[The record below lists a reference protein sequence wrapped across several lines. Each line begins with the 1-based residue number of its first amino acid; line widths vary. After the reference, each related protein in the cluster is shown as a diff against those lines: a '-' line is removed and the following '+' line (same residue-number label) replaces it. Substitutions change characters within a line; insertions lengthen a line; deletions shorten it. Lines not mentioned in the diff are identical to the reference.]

1 MAKNSE
7 LNLLAMVT
15 GYARTI
21 VGAINNLCSC
31 DWISQSRPQTNMA
44 TLSADQ
50 VRKILNSSA
59 LSDQQITELV
69 ALMEEFAWALL
80 A

>member
-15 GYARTI
+15 ECIRTI

-31 DWISQSRPQTNMA
+31 DWISQSRTQTNRAMQWR
-44 TLSADQ
+44 LY
-50 VRKILNSSA
+50 
-59 LSDQQITELV
+59 QQNKC
-69 ALMEEFAWALL
+69 AKC
-80 A
+80 

>member
-31 DWISQSRPQTNMA
+31 DWISQSRTQTNRAMQWR
-44 TLSADQ
+44 LY
-50 VRKILNSSA
+50 
-59 LSDQQITELV
+59 QQNKC
-69 ALMEEFAWALL
+69 AKC
-80 A
+80 